1 MKPEIISPD
10 FRSLLMSLAF
20 AGLLVPCNFSFG
32 CRLLLLITRNFGGR
46 TGGPALLYMRQ
57 VVLIL
62 LFWLGLLAV
71 GSAQPTD
78 GAPAPP
84 AKLTRKEQRA
94 LEKEQ
99 VVLEKKLAEARA
111 KRAATPALSER
122 EREQSEALFVDG
134 VKYVLLEDYTKAL
147 ERLLKAYALNPDNAA
162 INYKI
167 AEANLL
173 SGNLRDATNY
183 AEAAT
188 RLDSRNAYYYLLL
201 AQIQATQKQYD
212 AATKTYAALIKQ
224 VPNSGNYLFNL
235 ADLYL
240 AQNKLPDAL
249 TTLDQAEKEFGQVDE
264 ISFKKQQIYLKQ
276 NKLDLALAEGDKLIK
291 ANPTEPRYVLAQAE
305 MYASNNR
312 LADAVRVAQ
321 QALRLNADNPQ
332 AHMIL
337 ADVYRQQSK
346 PEEAGQQLK
355 LAFASP
361 ALDIDE
367 RVRILVGYIKQLP
380 SPQEPLN
387 QLARDLASETIK
399 TYPKDAKSYAVAGD
413 IQTLTDHKK
422 EARNTYL
429 QALRFDNSKFQI
441 WQQVVLI
448 DAELNQTDSL
458 LTHTDR
464 ALELFPNQASLWFYN
479 GVAHLQKKQPQK
491 GVKSLEYGRKLVVSN
506 PELLG
511 QFNAQLGD
519 AYHELHE
526 YEKSDAAYD
535 AALASDPNNVQVLNN
550 YSYFLS
556 LRGEK
561 LDKAKQMSGKVVK
574 QFPANDTYLDTYAW
588 VLYKLKDYA
597 GAKATLEKALQTTK
611 DASVIEHYG
620 DVLFQLGEKDKA
632 VAEWQRARKTGT
644 ASDLLERK
652 LKDRKLY
659 E

>member
-1 MKPEIISPD
+1 MGI
-10 FRSLLMSLAF
+10 
-20 AGLLVPCNFSFG
+20 
-32 CRLLLLITRNFGGR
+32 ITRNFVSR
-46 TGGPALLYMRQ
+46 APGPVLLYMRQ
-57 VVLIL
+57 LVLSL
-62 LFWLGLLAV
+62 LFWLGLTAV
-71 GSAQPTD
+71 GYAQPTD
-78 GAPAPP
+78 GGTTSP

-99 VVLEKKLAEARA
+99 RDANKKQADAQV
-111 KRAATPALSER
+111 KRAAAPPLSER
-122 EREQSEALFVDG
+122 DREHSEALFVEG

-147 ERLLKAYALNPDNAA
+147 ENLLKAYALNPDNAA

-167 AEANLL
+167 AEANLQ

-188 RLDSRNAYYYLLL
+188 RLDPKNAYYYLLL
-201 AQIQATQKQYD
+201 ATIQASQKQYD
-212 AATKTYAALIKQ
+212 GATKTYAALIKQ
-224 VPNSGNYLFNL
+224 VPNSGSYLFNL

-240 AQNKLPDAL
+240 AQNKLPEAL
-249 TTLDQAEKEFGQVDE
+249 TTLEQAEKEFGQVDE

-276 NKLDLALAEGDKLIK
+276 NKLDQALAEGEKLIR
-291 ANPTEPRYVLAQAE
+291 ANPNENRYVLAQAE

-312 LADAVRVAQ
+312 LPDALRVAQ
-321 QALRLNADNPQ
+321 QALRLDPDNPQ

-337 ADVYRQQSK
+337 AEVYRQQSQ
-346 PEEAGQQLK
+346 PDEAAQQLK

-380 SPQEPLN
+380 NPKESVN
-387 QLARDLASETIK
+387 QLARDLAAATIRI
-399 TYPKDAKSYAVAGD
+399 YPKDAKSYAVAGD
-413 IQTLTDHKK
+413 IQTLTEHKK
-422 EARNTYL
+422 DARDTYL
-429 QALRFDNSKFQI
+429 KALRFDNSKFQI

-458 LTHTDR
+458 LVHTDR

-479 GVAHLQKKQPQK
+479 GVAHVLKKQPQK
-491 GVKSLEYGRKLVVSN
+491 GVKALEHGRKLVVNN

-511 QFNAQLGD
+511 QFDAQLGD
-519 AYHELHE
+519 AYHEMRD
-526 YEKSDAAYD
+526 YEKSDAAYE
-535 AALASDPNNVQVLNN
+535 AALVSDPNNVQVLNN

-556 LRGEK
+556 LRGVK

-574 QFPANDTYLDTYAW
+574 QFPDNDTYLDTYAW
-588 VLYKLKDYA
+588 VLYKMKDYA
-597 GAKATLEKALQTTK
+597 GAKAALEKALPKTK

-620 DVLFQLGEKDKA
+620 DVLYQLGEKDKA
-632 VAEWQRARKTGT
+632 VAEWQRARKTGA
-644 ASDLLERK
+644 ASELLERK

>member
-1 MKPEIISPD
+1 M
-10 FRSLLMSLAF
+10 RTASLAI
-20 AGLLVPCNFSFG
+20 
-32 CRLLLLITRNFGGR
+32 ITRNFVRRAGS
-46 TGGPALLYMRQ
+46 PALLCMRQ
-57 VVLIL
+57 VILSLFFCLSLIVP
-62 LFWLGLLAV
+62 GH
-71 GSAQPTD
+71 AQ
-78 GAPAPP
+78 APDAATAPP
-84 AKLTRKEQRA
+84 ARLTRKEQRA

-99 VVLEKKLAEARA
+99 RELDKKLAEVRAR
-111 KRAATPALSER
+111 RAASPLRPER
-122 EREQSEALFVDG
+122 EREQSEALFVEG
-134 VKYVLLEDYTKAL
+134 VKFVLLEDYPKAL

-183 AEAAT
+183 AAAAT
-188 RLDSRNAYYYLLL
+188 RLDPHNAYYYLLL
-201 AQIQATQKQYD
+201 AQVQASQKQYD
-212 AATKTYAALIKQ
+212 AATKTYATLIRQ
-224 VPNSGNYLFNL
+224 VPKSGNYLFNL

-240 AQNKLPDAL
+240 AQSRLPEAL

-291 ANPTEPRYVLAQAE
+291 ANPTENRYVLAQAE

-312 LADAVRVAQ
+312 LPDAERVAR
-321 QALRLNADNPQ
+321 QALRLDPDNPQ
-332 AHMIL
+332 AHLIL
-337 ADVYRQQSK
+337 AEVYRQQNQVD
-346 PEEAGQQLK
+346 AAAQQLRQ
-355 LAFASP
+355 AFASP
-361 ALDIDE
+361 SLDIE
-367 RVRILVGYIKQLP
+367 SRVRILVGYIKQLP
-380 SPQEPLN
+380 SPMEAVN
-387 QLARDLASETIK
+387 QLARDLAGSTIK
-399 TYPKDAKSYAVAGD
+399 NYPKDAKSYAVAGD
-413 IQTLTDHKK
+413 IQTLTNQKK

-429 QALRFDNSKFQI
+429 QALRYDNSKFQI

-458 LTHTDR
+458 LIHTDR

-479 GVAHLQKKQPQK
+479 GVAQLLRKQPQK
-491 GVKSLEYGRKLVVSN
+491 GVKSLEYGRKLVADN
-506 PELLG
+506 TELLG
-511 QFNAQLGD
+511 QFDAQLGD

-526 YEKSDAAYD
+526 NEKSDAAYD
-535 AALASDPNNVQVLNN
+535 AALISDPNNVQVLNN

-597 GAKATLEKALQTTK
+597 GAKANLEKALLTTK

-620 DVLFQLGEKDKA
+620 DVLYQLGEQDKA
-632 VAEWQRARKTGT
+632 VAEWQRARKIGPT
-644 ASDLLERK
+644 SELLERK

>member
-1 MKPEIISPD
+1 MRYQRRGLPVGAASLVIIIHNFVS
-10 FRSLLMSLAF
+10 RTR
-20 AGLLVPCNFSFG
+20 GLVF
-32 CRLLLLITRNFGGR
+32 
-46 TGGPALLYMRQ
+46 LYMRQ
-57 VVLIL
+57 VVLNL
-62 LFWLGLLAV
+62 LFWVGFVALGH
-71 GSAQPTD
+71 AQPTG

-99 VVLEKKLAEARA
+99 HEVNKQLAAGMARRGA
-111 KRAATPALSER
+111 QRAGSGEQLSEH

-134 VKYVLLEDYTKAL
+134 VKYVLLEDYPKAL
-147 ERLLKAYALNPDNAA
+147 ELLLKAYSLNPDNAA

-173 SGNLRDATNY
+173 SGNLRDANNY
-183 AEAAT
+183 AETAI
-188 RLDSRNAYYYLLL
+188 RLDAKNAYYYLLL
-201 AQIQATQKQYD
+201 AQIQVSQKQYEG
-212 AATKTYAALIKQ
+212 ASKTYAALIKQ
-224 VPNSGNYLFNL
+224 VPNSNGYLFNL

-249 TTLDQAEKEFGQVDE
+249 GTLEQAEKEFGQVDE

-276 NKLDLALAEGDKLIK
+276 NKLDLALAEGEKLIR
-291 ANPTEPRYVLAQAE
+291 ANPTESRYVLAQAE

-312 LADAVRVAQ
+312 LPDAVRVAQ
-321 QALRLNADNPQ
+321 QALRLDPDNPQ

-337 ADVYRQQSK
+337 AEVYRQQSQ
-346 PEEAGQQLK
+346 PDEAARQLK

-380 SPQEPLN
+380 NPKEAVN
-387 QLARDLASETIK
+387 QLARDLAAATIK
-399 TYPKDAKSYAVAGD
+399 TYPKEAKSYAVAGD
-413 IQTLTDHKK
+413 IQTLTDRKK
-422 EARNTYL
+422 EARDTYL
-429 QALRFDNSKFQI
+429 KALRYDNSKFQI

-458 LTHTDR
+458 LAHTDR

-479 GVAHLQKKQPQK
+479 GVAHLLKKQPQK
-491 GVKSLEYGRKLVVSN
+491 GVKALEHGRKLVVSN

-511 QFNAQLGD
+511 QFDTQLGD

-526 YEKSDAAYD
+526 YDKSDAAYE
-535 AALASDPNNVQVLNN
+535 AALVSDPNNVQVLNN

-556 LRGEK
+556 LRGQK
-561 LDKAKQMSGKVVK
+561 LDKAKQMAGKVVK
-574 QFPANDTYLDTYAW
+574 QFPDSDTYVDTYAW
-588 VLYKLKDYA
+588 VLYKMKDYA
-597 GAKATLEKALQTTK
+597 GAKASLEKVLPTTK

-620 DVLFQLGEKDKA
+620 DVLYQLGEKDKA
-632 VAEWQRARKTGT
+632 VAEWQRARKTGS
-644 ASDLLERK
+644 ASDLLDRK